1 MRIFLSFTFFIVTV
15 FYSFAQESIY
25 HQEVK
30 ATVEKLF
37 TAMWENDG
45 EMAKSLF
52 DEKMRLMTTS
62 TDAEGFGEMK
72 ESPVEDF
79 VLRIAQPKEKGTLDE
94 RIISWDIK
102 VDGNLAT
109 AWTGYEFYSLG
120 KFSHC
125 GFNSFKLVKTKS
137 GWKIFSIAD
146 TRRKDNCN

>member
-45 EMAKSLF
+45 EMAKTLF
-52 DEKMRLMTTS
+52 DEKMRLLTTS

-146 TRRKDNCN
+146 TRRKENCN

>member
-45 EMAKSLF
+45 EMAKTLF

>member
-146 TRRKDNCN
+146 TRRKENCN